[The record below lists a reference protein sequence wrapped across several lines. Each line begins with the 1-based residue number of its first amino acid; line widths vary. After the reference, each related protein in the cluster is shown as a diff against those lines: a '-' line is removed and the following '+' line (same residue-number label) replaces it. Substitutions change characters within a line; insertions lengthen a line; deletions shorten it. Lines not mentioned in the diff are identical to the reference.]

1 MSYEAWGDDDDGL
14 DGVRE
19 SYRKTLLEDGWL
31 NDEQA
36 VLVTADAKRYR
47 WLCANGRYRADWWG
61 RFGTPEELS
70 AAIDKAIDKDTTS
83 ALSANSPATK
93 GTGVT
98 PASDN
103 AKPPAAKRALLHTD
117 AFCPRCGHNRDKSA
131 VSSIDCEDGT
141 KYCQMCSA
149 TWIEM
154 GDGEEAGIPEIWQCQ
169 SCGKEFDRKT
179 FSHSRTE
186 ADLRGN
192 PVEVECGPIS
202 KRETA

>member
-103 AKPPAAKRALLHTD
+103 ANPPMVKLVYNKITKRIDKVRTHDGLVLESFEPPCDYYYEPKDVMGQRAAAIRHGDVVSGETQVNQGTFGSEKP
-117 AFCPRCGHNRDKSA
+117 
-131 VSSIDCEDGT
+131 
-141 KYCQMCSA
+141 
-149 TWIEM
+149 
-154 GDGEEAGIPEIWQCQ
+154 
-169 SCGKEFDRKT
+169 
-179 FSHSRTE
+179 
-186 ADLRGN
+186 
-192 PVEVECGPIS
+192 
-202 KRETA
+202 